1 VNEVE
6 LGALAVR
13 TGPAV
18 LVFAT
23 LFLFGD
29 RIHPLRAFGADRRS
43 LVSFA
48 SGMSAAYVF
57 IRMMPELHEA
67 REIIVE
73 SAAESVALPYEGISI
88 YFVALIGFLFFY
100 GLDVL
105 RSRASGGHGEATREQ
120 GSGSMHITGMATYA
134 GLMSYLL
141 VRGSDGLIAT
151 TVLYTVAF
159 GAHFLALQHSL
170 LDEYGEAF
178 RRTGRWVMA
187 ASCVAGWL
195 IGVVLPLPAYVLA
208 LLVAFISGGVIMNSA
223 VMELAEGKHGRF
235 LPFVAG
241 SLVYGFLLLAL
252 AS

>member
-1 VNEVE
+1 MTGSE
-6 LGALAVR
+6 LGALAVP
-13 TGPAV
+13 TGFAV

-57 IRMMPELHEA
+57 VRMMPELHEA

-88 YFVALIGFLFFY
+88 YFVALIGFLCFY
-100 GLDVL
+100 GLGVL
-105 RSRASGGHGEATREQ
+105 RSPAPGGHGEQAREKD
-120 GSGSMHITGMATYA
+120 SGSIHIAGMATYA

-151 TVLYTVAF
+151 TVLYTIAF
-159 GAHFLALQHSL
+159 GAHFLALHHSL
-170 LDEYGEAF
+170 LDEYGESF
-178 RRTGRWVMA
+178 QRTGRWVMA
-187 ASCVAGWL
+187 ASCVVGWF
-195 IGVVLPLPAYVLA
+195 IGLVLPLPGYVLA
-208 LLVAFISGGVIMNSA
+208 LLVAFISGGVIMNST
-223 VMELAEGKHGRF
+223 VMELAEGKDGRF
-235 LPFVAG
+235 LPFAVG
-241 SLVYGFLLLAL
+241 SLVYAFLLLGL